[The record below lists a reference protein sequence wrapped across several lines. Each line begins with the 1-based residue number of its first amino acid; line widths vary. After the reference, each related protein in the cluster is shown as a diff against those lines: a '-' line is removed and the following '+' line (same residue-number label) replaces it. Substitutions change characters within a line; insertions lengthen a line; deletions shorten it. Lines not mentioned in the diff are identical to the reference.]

1 MFSHDFSGSLKPGR
15 YNWYQSQRSLGAKG
29 ISDLRNESWGM
40 VECDKKKNVE
50 CVCCDVAGFGPLG
63 LYSVLG
69 VRSYQFSYLI
79 PFRYV
84 YMFRNMNTGR
94 TPMDS
99 HTPSESR
106 EVPMFDPETV

>member
-1 MFSHDFSGSLKPGR
+1 MRDGEWSNL
-15 YNWYQSQRSLGAKG
+15 
-29 ISDLRNESWGM
+29 I
-40 VECDKKKNVE
+40 KKKNVE

-69 VRSYQFSYLI
+69 VLSYQFSYLI

-84 YMFRNMNTGR
+84 HMFRNMNTGK

-99 HTPSESR
+99 HTPVNR
-106 EVPMFDPETV
+106 ERYRCLTQKLFGGKSPMLTYGK